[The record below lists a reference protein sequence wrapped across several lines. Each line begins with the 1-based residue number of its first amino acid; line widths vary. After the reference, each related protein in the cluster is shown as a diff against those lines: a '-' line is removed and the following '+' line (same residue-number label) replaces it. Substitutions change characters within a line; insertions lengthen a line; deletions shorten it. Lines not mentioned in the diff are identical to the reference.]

1 MLMRRIFVD
10 MDYEGH
16 DSDLSASHELEKLL
30 EYTGFKLR
38 RFNIVDHDDL
48 FNVTIGNG

>member
-1 MLMRRIFVD
+1 MRRIFVE

-30 EYTGFKLR
+30 EYTDFKLR
-38 RFNIVDHDDL
+38 RFNIVDQDDL

>member
-1 MLMRRIFVD
+1 MRRIFVE

-30 EYTGFKLR
+30 EYTDFKLR

-48 FNVTIGNG
+48 FNLTIGNG